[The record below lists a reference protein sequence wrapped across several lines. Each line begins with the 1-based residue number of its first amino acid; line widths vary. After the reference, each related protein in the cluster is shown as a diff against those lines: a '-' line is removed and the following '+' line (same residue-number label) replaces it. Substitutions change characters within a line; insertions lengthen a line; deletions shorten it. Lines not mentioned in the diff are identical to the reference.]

1 MFDLLHKIIQIDP
14 PFNMVILI
22 MLIIFSSVTITSV
35 ASQVR
40 KYYCMREELE
50 FKREMLARGMTPEEA
65 DQWLR
70 TKTPRSF
77 G

>member
-1 MFDLLHKIIQIDP
+1 
-14 PFNMVILI
+14 
-22 MLIIFSSVTITSV
+22 MLIIFSGVTITSV
-35 ASQVR
+35 ASQIR

-50 FKREMLARGMTPEEA
+50 FKREMLARGMTPEKA

-70 TKTPRSF
+70 TKPPSSI

>member
-1 MFDLLHKIIQIDP
+1 MFDLLHKIIQIEP
-14 PFNMVILI
+14 PFNMIILI

-35 ASQVR
+35 ASQIR

-70 TKTPRSF
+70 TKPPSSF